1 MQRSEAWQ
9 GYIRPLLEADLRADA
24 RAERRVSALWSGM
37 LAASG
42 VEGGHA
48 RAGRHP
54 RGRGAEGGPPLRCAL
69 HVCCGDQDAVF
80 PPEAVHAWRPLSDGP
95 FATHTLRGAH
105 DVLQRRVP

>member
-1 MQRSEAWQ
+1 
-9 GYIRPLLEADLRADA
+9 LLEADLRADA

-48 RAGRHP
+48 RAGVLTAGRP

-105 DVLQRRVP
+105 DVLQRRAP